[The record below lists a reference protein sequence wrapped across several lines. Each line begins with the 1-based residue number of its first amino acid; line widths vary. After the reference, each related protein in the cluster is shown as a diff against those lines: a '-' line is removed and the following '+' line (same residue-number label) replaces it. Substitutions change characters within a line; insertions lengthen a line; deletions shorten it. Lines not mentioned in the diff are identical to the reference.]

1 MRVRNEKEP
10 ESSSEPTTHIER
22 DSPKC
27 DKDFLVPKEEEEGH
41 SLVCRRQKEN
51 SAQWEGTWLRGFAR
65 IVAAV
70 DGGISLA
77 SFDGEG
83 EEGGPTGRR
92 DWHQEMMM
100 MGGKKGGTKNCK

>member
-1 MRVRNEKEP
+1 MRRNR
-10 ESSSEPTTHIER
+10 SSDRPTHIER

-27 DKDFLVPKEEEEGH
+27 DKDFLVPKEEEGH
-41 SLVCRRQKEN
+41 SLVCKRQKEN
-51 SAQWEGTWLRGFAR
+51 AAQWEGTWLRGFAR

-83 EEGGPTGRR
+83 EEREGGPTSGI
-92 DWHQEMMM
+92 
-100 MGGKKGGTKNCK
+100 GIKK